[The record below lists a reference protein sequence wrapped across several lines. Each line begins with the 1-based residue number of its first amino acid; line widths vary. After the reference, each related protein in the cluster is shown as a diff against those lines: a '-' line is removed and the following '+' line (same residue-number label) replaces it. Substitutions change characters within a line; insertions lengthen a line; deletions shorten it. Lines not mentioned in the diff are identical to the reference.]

1 MSFRHF
7 FGQSCIERWLRGASS
22 CPNCNEKAAKKDVR
36 LCHLETPFSNY
47 KEFNCYAICFSQV
60 RPHYVAR
67 LAALDTGERDR
78 ALAGEHL
85 YLYQLFFPYCIASSC
100 YVCCTHKIS
109 PQSWRR
115 RKLNCENYSCE
126 RRNFRFLR
134 ENGRLIYS

>member
-85 YLYQLFFPYCIASSC
+85 FLYQLFFHIALQVVVMSAALTK
-100 YVCCTHKIS
+100 YL
-109 PQSWRR
+109 RR
-115 RKLNCENYSCE
+115 AGEDEN
-126 RRNFRFLR
+126 
-134 ENGRLIYS
+134 